1 MAKKHPAATEESIK
15 GCRNTL
21 HGQGNC
27 PYCTFMAAHAA
38 PAAG

>member
-27 PYCTFMAAHAA
+27 PYCAFMAAQAA